1 MSNSA
6 TSQEKIR
13 AHVFISGK
21 VQGVGYRYSTVQQA
35 KQLGVRGWVRNLP
48 DRRVEAVFE
57 GTQDIVKEMITW
69 CRKGPSGSAV
79 QEVKIEY
86 EALENLQGFEVLR

>member
-6 TSQEKIR
+6 TPQEQTR

-57 GTQDIVKEMITW
+57 GNQAIVEEMIRW
-69 CRKGPSGSAV
+69 CRKGPSGAV
-79 QEVKIEY
+79 VREVKVEY
-86 EALENLQGFEVLR
+86 EVLENLQGFEVLK

>member
-6 TSQEKIR
+6 TSQEQTR

-57 GTQDIVKEMITW
+57 GNQAIVEEMIRW

-86 EALENLQGFEVLR
+86 EVLENLQGFEVVR

>member
-6 TSQEKIR
+6 TPQEQIR
-13 AHVFISGK
+13 AHVFISGR

-35 KQLGVRGWVRNLP
+35 KQLGVKGWVRNLP

-57 GTQDIVKEMITW
+57 GNQTIVEEMICW
-69 CRKGPSGSAV
+69 CRKGPSGALV
-79 QEVKIEY
+79 REVKVEY
-86 EALENLQGFEVLR
+86 EALENLQGFEVMR